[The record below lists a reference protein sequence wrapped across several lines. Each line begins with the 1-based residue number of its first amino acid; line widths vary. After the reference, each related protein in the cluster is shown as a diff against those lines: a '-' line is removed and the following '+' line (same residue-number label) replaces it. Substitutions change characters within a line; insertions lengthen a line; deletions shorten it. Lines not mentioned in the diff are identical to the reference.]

1 MGSREI
7 RILNYEFSFRW
18 FIFAGVDIHLCNCS
32 GSAFQAGILLLSL
45 SAGRIPAVMKVI
57 AFQAKISRRIESFHC
72 EGIFGLKSRIF
83 ITAEFILRHESSS
96 ATCLEGRTFICH
108 EGAKTRS

>member
-7 RILNYEFSFRW
+7 RILNYEFSFCL

-57 AFQAKISRRIESFHC
+57 AFQAKVSRWIENFDCDGFLYSKVF
-72 EGIFGLKSRIF
+72 LAWK
-83 ITAEFILRHESSS
+83 AEFS
-96 ATCLEGRTFICH
+96 
-108 EGAKTRS
+108 